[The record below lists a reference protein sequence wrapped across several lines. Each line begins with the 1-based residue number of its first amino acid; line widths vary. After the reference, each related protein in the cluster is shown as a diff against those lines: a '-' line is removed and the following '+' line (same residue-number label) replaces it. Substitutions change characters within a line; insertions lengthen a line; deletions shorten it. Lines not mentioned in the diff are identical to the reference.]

1 MPLWTLKLAM
11 ENFCTNELNRQTP
24 GKSHGG
30 PASRRRNERGAA
42 MLAVVAITLVAS
54 MVLGAIL
61 LNVRNQYTLTWARTN
76 SEAALLLA
84 EGAIND
90 EISYINL
97 HLYDANANTRSS
109 QNTTASGEPF
119 KGRKGSITGTDGQFW
134 VFTSADAAGN
144 TAWDGNSST
153 LYITANASVNG
164 AWRQVQIGG
173 PNMYSSIFTNYGVF
187 GVNNNNGTNTSNVI
201 LNGNANLHCNG
212 TVGTN
217 GGVSTGTGQMHFEH
231 ASNCNGNGNNQ
242 TKFVAKGTC
251 ANKPVVTQSTSRP
264 FPSCTEMLKKSCN
277 KTWSQLSSSNDNS
290 KIRTFNSSNPTLT
303 SSGTKT
309 CGFTGSNLN
318 TSKMSNCNK
327 SPDTKKTAMIFPPGD
342 YYFTN
347 VELDYMSTH
356 EIILDDQGATVGGN
370 PDEKP
375 IRFWLRN
382 TSYNDGDY
390 ISMPMR
396 SSKEINTGTCDPKNF
411 RIFYSNDSSNGFRFD
426 VSNRKAPMN
435 VYGAVYAVSDSG
447 MSRCRAVFVGDEDSN
462 ECVLNGGLIADRV
475 SIYGNARINFP
486 GNNLGNKND
495 PPSGVQYNGGYKCR
509 G

>member
-1 MPLWTLKLAM
+1 M
-11 ENFCTNELNRQTP
+11 ENFCTIEPNHQIS
-24 GKSHGG
+24 GKTRGG
-30 PASRRRNERGAA
+30 RSSRRRTERGAA
-42 MLAVVAITLVAS
+42 MMAVVALTLFAS
-54 MVLGAIL
+54 MILGAVL
-61 LNVRNQYTLTWARTN
+61 LNARNQYTLTWARTN
-76 SEAALLLA
+76 SESALLLA

-90 EISYINL
+90 EISYINI
-97 HLYDANANTRSS
+97 HMYDANANTRSS
-109 QNTTASGEPF
+109 QNTTANGEPY
-119 KGRKGSITGTDGQFW
+119 KGRKGSISGVNGQFW
-134 VFTSADAAGN
+134 VFTSADAAGT

-153 LYITANASVNG
+153 LYITANARVNG

-187 GVNNNNGTNTSNVI
+187 GVNNNNGTNTTNVT
-201 LNGNANLHCNG
+201 LNGAANLIVNG

-217 GGVSTGTGQMHFEH
+217 GGVSCGTGQMHFEH
-231 ASNCNGNGNNQ
+231 ATNCNTGGNNQ
-242 TKFVAKGTC
+242 PKFVATGTC
-251 ANKPVVTQSTSRP
+251 AGKPVVTQPVDRP

-277 KTWSQLSSSNDNS
+277 KTWSELASSNDNS

-303 SSGTKT
+303 AGGTKT
-309 CGFTGSNLN
+309 CGFTGSTLN
-318 TSKMSNCNK
+318 SSKMSGCNK

-342 YYFTN
+342 YYFSK
-347 VELDYMSTH
+347 VELDYLSTH
-356 EIILDDQGATVGGN
+356 EIILDDEGATCGGN

-375 IRFWLRN
+375 IRFWLRDTN
-382 TSYNDGDY
+382 WWTNWDGDY

-426 VSNRKAPMN
+426 VTGRNAPMN
-435 VYGAVYAVSDSG
+435 VYGAVYAVSDPG
-447 MSRCRAVFVGDEDSN
+447 MSRCRATFVGDSNSN

-475 SIYGNARINFP
+475 SVYGNCRVNFP

-495 PPSGVQYNGGYKCR
+495 PPSGVQYTGGYKCR